1 MPHYKFAYWVRV
13 YIEAPD
19 FRTACQAPLRPQ
31 CYVDQSEP
39 KGALVEQVGGVIVDD
54 VEVEHEHTSVFDDD
68 GRETER
74 YDGEGK
80 LIEPCRTSE
89 EFGNY
94 YAG

>member
-1 MPHYKFAYWVRV
+1 M
-13 YIEAPD
+13 
-19 FRTACQAPLRPQ
+19 
-31 CYVDQSEP
+31 
-39 KGALVEQVGGVIVDD
+39 IVDD

-80 LIEPCRTSE
+80 LIEPCETSE
-89 EFGNY
+89 EFGNN

>member
-1 MPHYKFAYWVRV
+1 M
-13 YIEAPD
+13 
-19 FRTACQAPLRPQ
+19 
-31 CYVDQSEP
+31 
-39 KGALVEQVGGVIVDD
+39 VDD
-54 VEVEHEHTSVFDDD
+54 VEVEHEHTSVVDDH

-80 LIEPCRTSE
+80 LIEPLDTSE

>member
-1 MPHYKFAYWVRV
+1 MPHYKFGYWVRV

-19 FRTACQAPLRPQ
+19 LKTACQAPLQPH
-31 CYVDQSEP
+31 CCVDWSEP
-39 KGALVEQVGGVIVDD
+39 KGALVRQVGGVIVDD

-74 YDGEGK
+74 YDDEGK
-80 LIEPCRTSE
+80 LIEPLDTSD

>member
-1 MPHYKFAYWVRV
+1 M
-13 YIEAPD
+13 
-19 FRTACQAPLRPQ
+19 
-31 CYVDQSEP
+31 
-39 KGALVEQVGGVIVDD
+39 DD

-74 YDGEGK
+74 YDREGK
-80 LIEPCRTSE
+80 LIEPYRTSE